1 MMNLQ
6 ELKNNTLNKR
16 DTKRKIKEI
25 FSCPLIQLI
34 VELDL
39 RFEILPNEN
48 KMRDIIFNH
57 YTKNV
62 TNIYKDDKCINI
74 IKILIDNLNT
84 CDIRFGYFAVVIG

>member
-48 KMRDIIFNH
+48 KMKGIIFNH
-57 YTKNV
+57 YRKIPQLLITIINV
-62 TNIYKDDKCINI
+62 LFYK
-74 IKILIDNLNT
+74 NLN
-84 CDIRFGYFAVVIG
+84 

>member
-48 KMRDIIFNH
+48 KMKDIIFNH
-57 YTKNV
+57 YTKTA
-62 TNIYKDDKCINI
+62 TNIYKDDKYI
-74 IKILIDNLNT
+74 I
-84 CDIRFGYFAVVIG
+84 

>member
-48 KMRDIIFNH
+48 KMKDFIFNH
-57 YTKNV
+57 YTKTA
-62 TNIYKDDKCINI
+62 TNFYNKDDKCINI
-74 IKILIDNLNT
+74 IKILSEYARLI
-84 CDIRFGYFAVVIG
+84 I

>member
-48 KMRDIIFNH
+48 KMKGTIFNS
-57 YTKNV
+57 YTKN
-62 TNIYKDDKCINI
+62 TTIIYNDDKFI
-74 IKILIDNLNT
+74 I
-84 CDIRFGYFAVVIG
+84 